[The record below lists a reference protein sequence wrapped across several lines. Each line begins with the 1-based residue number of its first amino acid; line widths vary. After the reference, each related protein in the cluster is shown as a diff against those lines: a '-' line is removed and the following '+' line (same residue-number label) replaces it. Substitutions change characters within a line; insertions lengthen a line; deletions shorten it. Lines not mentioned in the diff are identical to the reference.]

1 MHHYVYVHVPILIAI
16 VRFWEYQNLPISLI
30 FKKISVISFA
40 SLAAIVILP
49 SKTNTSLE
57 IQQVMRKG
65 LQVADINDVINCQS
79 WGCYSPY
86 SLLNTNNIPVV
97 FAVDSI
103 EIQELQAKMMGK
115 GKILHVCMDCNLQD
129 LSILYKDSEVQ
140 LLDTK
145 TKFWRIF
152 LVRN

>member
-1 MHHYVYVHVPILIAI
+1 VHVPILIAI